1 VNVVSLRP
9 RAVPEGEAAPAWFA
23 VLGIALTR
31 VEQDDLAAYAGGLQL
46 PAQTPI
52 DLVDNWLTA
61 SALTRAPG
69 GDMSW
74 WDHEEAERKRLTAL
88 IGDAD
93 AVMRELTR
101 ATDEIAE
108 AVHGAA
114 AVAAAR
120 QACGDP
126 YIIRVAAGA
135 AMQATHQRACLYGGR
150 AGAFFR
156 AQVPVVRRRPLAA
169 RLLQWRVPRLLM
181 PRRGLPQ
188 RGGRLRRILVI

>member
-1 VNVVSLRP
+1 MP
-9 RAVPEGEAAPAWFA
+9 ADEAPPAWFA

-31 VEQDDLAAYAGGLQL
+31 AEQGDLSAYVTGLQL
-46 PAQTPI
+46 APQTGVE
-52 DLVDNWLTA
+52 LVQDWHA
-61 SALTRAPG
+61 AAALTRAPG

-74 WDHEEAERKRLTAL
+74 WDREEAERKRLTAR

-93 AVMRELTR
+93 AVLHELTR

-120 QACGDP
+120 QGCGDP

-135 AMQATHQRACLYGGR
+135 AMQATHQRALAAMAGEPEHFFACRYRLFAAGHWPLGVYGGR
-150 AGAFFR
+150 FHIF
-156 AQVPVVRRRPLAA
+156 
-169 RLLQWRVPRLLM
+169 
-181 PRRGLPQ
+181 
-188 RGGRLRRILVI
+188 